1 MKTHIIGY
9 DIGGTKCAVVLA
21 DTFGGI
27 TIINRIQFKTPA
39 GYPATRGLLFKY
51 THELLIRH
59 NLTPANIIA
68 VGISSGGPLDS
79 VKGIIHSPP
88 NLPGW
93 DDIHICR
100 DITQELGIPAY
111 LQNDANACALVEW
124 KLGAGRGTNNM
135 IFITMGTGFGAGII
149 AEGALINGARGMAGE
164 IGHIRLKDDGP
175 EGYGKAGSVEGFCS
189 GAGIAAQARAF
200 TLDNLGANLKWV
212 DDGATINTISP
223 EVMAKYAYAGDAL
236 AIQFFNRI
244 GENLG
249 RTLAMLIDMLNPE
262 CIVIGSIFVRCEKL
276 LRPSMQRVIDM
287 EALERSRQSCE
298 ILPAKTGEELGDLA
312 CIMTACYAIQSLMP
326 TT

>member
-21 DTFGGI
+21 DASSGI
-27 TIINRIQFKTPA
+27 TIINRAQFNTPA
-39 GYPATRGLLFKY
+39 GYPAARDLLFKHTY
-51 THELLIRH
+51 DLLAH
-59 NLTPANIIA
+59 HGLTPTDIKA

-93 DDIHICR
+93 DDIPICH

-124 KLGAGRGTNNM
+124 KLGAGRGTKNM

-149 AEGALINGARGMAGE
+149 AEGVLINGASGMAGE
-164 IGHIRLKDDGP
+164 VGHIRLKDDGP
-175 EGYGKAGSVEGFCS
+175 VGYGKEGSVEGFCS
-189 GAGIAAQARAF
+189 GAGITMQASAF
-200 TLDNLGANLKWV
+200 TLDKIHEGASIKWL
-212 DDGATINTISP
+212 DDCITIHTISP

-236 AIQFFNRI
+236 AIQFFNEI

-249 RTLAMLIDMLNPE
+249 STLAMLIDMLNPE
-262 CIVIGSIFVRCEKL
+262 RIVIGSIFVRCEKL

-287 EALERSRQSCE
+287 EALGRSRNACE
-298 ILPAKTGEELGDLA
+298 ILPAETGEELGDLA
-312 CIMTACYAIQSLMP
+312 SILTACYNMGY
-326 TT
+326 